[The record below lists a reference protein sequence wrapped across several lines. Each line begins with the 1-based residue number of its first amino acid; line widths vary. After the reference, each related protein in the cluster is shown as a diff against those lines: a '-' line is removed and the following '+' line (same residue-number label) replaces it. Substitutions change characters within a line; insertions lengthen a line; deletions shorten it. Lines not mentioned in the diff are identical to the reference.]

1 VLARRL
7 RQLEVF
13 VPPHPRLTAIAWNLR
28 SAGLMLPVC
37 LVGCETLA
45 IAAEPL
51 VIQGSDTFT
60 LR

>member
-1 VLARRL
+1 
-7 RQLEVF
+7 
-13 VPPHPRLTAIAWNLR
+13 
-28 SAGLMLPVC
+28 
-37 LVGCETLA
+37 VGCETLA

>member
-1 VLARRL
+1 
-7 RQLEVF
+7 
-13 VPPHPRLTAIAWNLR
+13 
-28 SAGLMLPVC
+28 VC

>member
-1 VLARRL
+1 
-7 RQLEVF
+7 
-13 VPPHPRLTAIAWNLR
+13 LR